1 MSIPTFTSFGPLPP
15 GIHDATLAE
24 INAVFGAT
32 NSRRE
37 DLFGKLDQFV
47 QASKRFQLFT
57 ALYVD
62 GSFVTDK
69 PSPGDIDAVLE
80 LPRAALPRLLA
91 HPDRL
96 TLIDTAAVKAAY
108 EVHLFF
114 QPEAPPTPDP
124 DMAKFFQHLRPEE
137 ALVRRLPADT
147 TRGILRVAL

>member
-1 MSIPTFTSFGPLPP
+1 MSIPTFTSYGLLPP

-24 INAVFGAT
+24 INTAFGAS
-32 NSRRE
+32 NPRRE

-47 QASKRFQLFT
+47 HTSKRFALFT

-69 PSPGDIDAVLE
+69 ALPGDIDAVLE

-96 TLIDTAAVKAAY
+96 TLLDTAAVKATY

-114 QPEAPPTPDP
+114 QPEAPPDP
-124 DMAKFFQHLRPEE
+124 NPNMANFFQHLRPEE

-147 TRGILRVAL
+147 MRGILRVAL